1 MIVEKIRGYE
11 SSCYENRKRC
21 LNVLVFWGRLKT
33 RCLVEKLV
41 EYCGKGRD
49 ISVIQGVKS
58 IRTRKTLV
66 SENMKEKRNK
76 RKVSGS
82 YLRKKRFGI
91 FCLICI

>member
-1 MIVEKIRGYE
+1 M
-11 SSCYENRKRC
+11 
-21 LNVLVFWGRLKT
+21 
-33 RCLVEKLV
+33 
-41 EYCGKGRD
+41 
-49 ISVIQGVKS
+49 IQGVKS

>member
-1 MIVEKIRGYE
+1 MRIERGVSASW
-11 SSCYENRKRC
+11 SSG
-21 LNVLVFWGRLKT
+21 GRLKT
-33 RCLVEKLV
+33 RCLVEKPV
-41 EYCGKGRD
+41 EYCGKGTD

-91 FCLICI
+91 FLPDLHLTDK